1 MLVRADLHIH
11 SCLSPCGSLDNSP
24 KAIAEKAKEK
34 GLELVA
40 LTDHNT
46 ALNCPAF
53 KINCQ
58 QLGLWSVYGLEVT
71 SNEEAHLVCLFET
84 VEAALEFSDFVYKYI
99 PDIPNKPEVFGDQ
112 VYVDENEDIL
122 GEVDKHL
129 PNATGLSIDDVREEV
144 FFRNGLFIP
153 AHVDKPVFS
162 IISQLGFLPDADYT
176 AIEVFNPANAKN
188 YSDKYPVISDSDAH
202 YLDDIAKK
210 QLYIDVDEKSFSA
223 LRDSLQNRRII
234 LK

>member
-1 MLVRADLHIH
+1 MLIRSDLHIH
-11 SCLSPCGSLDNSP
+11 SCVSPCASLEMSP
-24 KAIAEKAKEK
+24 AAIAEKAKEK

-53 KINCQ
+53 KANCDA
-58 QLGLWSVYGLEVT
+58 LGLWSLYGMEVT
-71 SNEEAHLVCLFET
+71 SSEEAHLVCLFEDVDT
-84 VEAALEFSDFVYKYI
+84 ALEFSEFVYKYM
-99 PDIPNKPEVFGDQ
+99 PDIPNNPEVFGDQ
-112 VYVDENEDIL
+112 VYVDENEEIL
-122 GEVDKHL
+122 GEVEKYL
-129 PNATGLSIDDVREEV
+129 GNASGLSIDDVREEV

-162 IISQLGFLPDADYT
+162 IVSQLGFLPDASYT
-176 AIEVFNPANAKN
+176 AIEVFNPANAPE
-188 YSDKYPVISDSDAH
+188 YAKYPVISDSDAH

-210 QLYIDVDEKSFSA
+210 HLYIDVEEKSFAA
-223 LRDSLQNRRII
+223 LRDSLQNNRIV